1 MAVSGAAVT
10 AAVMAG
16 LGVNAW
22 RKQMRGKTEYE
33 LARRCLRNAYRVR
46 DAFRFV
52 RSPVI
57 TSGEFAQASKGPV
70 DLPATPAAGPKLD
83 QMIAVYEA
91 RWRHVADADSDL
103 ALDVLEAEVLWP
115 KIRAAV
121 EPLRDCVRQLNV
133 DIATYLDDMSDE
145 GPSLSID
152 RRLTLDKTVF
162 WQGPDDP
169 FEVTLRDAVQKME
182 DLLAP
187 HVRS

>member
-1 MAVSGAAVT
+1 MAA
-10 AAVMAG
+10 
-16 LGVNAW
+16 
-22 RKQMRGKTEYE
+22 
-33 LARRCLRNAYRVR
+33 
-46 DAFRFV
+46 
-52 RSPVI
+52 
-57 TSGEFAQASKGPV
+57 
-70 DLPATPAAGPKLD
+70 
-83 QMIAVYEA
+83 
-91 RWRHVADADSDL
+91 ADSDL

-121 EPLRDCVRQLNV
+121 EPLRDCGRQLNV